1 MFGDE
6 LAEIY
11 DLLNQRKDYAVEAA
25 AIRDLIRLRNP
36 DAATLLDV
44 GCGTGEH
51 LRYLRASFEITGV
64 DISPS
69 MVEQARRKL
78 PGVEVLCAD
87 VCDLRLG
94 RTFDAVTCLF
104 SSIAFLGGRG
114 SVKNTVAR
122 MAGHL
127 APGGILAV
135 VPWLGPDAW
144 REPPPDAGTARDG
157 DRTLDYRWDSRRI
170 GRMVRMDLRVRV
182 NTEAVVREEH
192 ELFLIS
198 PAEYAEA
205 FTGAGLQAELVPT
218 AGGRG
223 VWVGR
228 S

>member
-1 MFGDE
+1 MFDDE

-25 AIRDLIRLRNP
+25 AVSGLIRRNNP

-51 LRYLRASFEITGV
+51 LRYFRASYEVTGV

-69 MVEQARRKL
+69 MVQQAQRKL

-87 VCDLRLG
+87 ACDLRLG

-104 SSIAFLGGRG
+104 SSIAFVGGPER
-114 SVKNTVAR
+114 VAAAISGMGR
-122 MAGHL
+122 HL
-127 APGGILAV
+127 APGGILVV
-135 VPWLGPDAW
+135 VPWLGPDTW
-144 REPPPDAGTARDG
+144 RESPPDAGTVRDG
-157 DRTLDYRWDSRRI
+157 DRLLDYRWESKRI
-170 GRMVRMDLRVRV
+170 GRMVRMDLRIRV
-182 NTEAVVREEH
+182 NAEEVVREEH
-192 ELFLIS
+192 ELYLIS
-198 PAEYAEA
+198 PAEYADA
-205 FTGAGLQAELVPT
+205 FAAAGLQAELVLA

>member
-1 MFGDE
+1 MFDDG

-11 DLLNQRKDYAVEAA
+11 DLLNQRKNYAVEAA
-25 AIRDLIRLRNP
+25 AVRDLIRGHNP

-51 LRYLRASFEITGV
+51 LRYLRASFEVTGV

-78 PGVEVLCAD
+78 PGVQVWCAD

-104 SSIAFLGGRG
+104 SSIAFVGGPER
-114 SVKNTVAR
+114 VTAAIAR
-122 MAGHL
+122 MGEHL
-127 APGGILAV
+127 AKGGVLVV

-144 REPPPDAGTARDG
+144 QQAPPEAGTARDG
-157 DRTLDYRWDSRRI
+157 DRVLDYRWESRRI
-170 GRMVRMDLRVRV
+170 GRMVQMDLRVRV
-182 NTEAVVREEH
+182 NTEEVVCEEH

-198 PAEYAEA
+198 PEEYANA
-205 FTGAGLQAELVPT
+205 FAAAGLQAELVPA